1 MSLFGKLTIYHR
13 ILSMALLIILLLSG
27 ALGAVVWNSLDDI
40 VGQLLEKR
48 GVEIA
53 THVAQG
59 SSNYVLTD
67 DSYNLYEL
75 ASQTMAGSEDIRYIL
90 VFDINNRLLAHTF
103 HGGIPKDL
111 LAFDAAARTSPYRAK
126 TFASNEG
133 AIHDVVV
140 PIENGAVGFVRLGMT
155 EEYTRNL
162 IMRHAR
168 DIIVAIFVVCALA
181 AVIASG
187 IARRITRPIT
197 ALAQVAEAIT
207 QGNPAVRAAIADR
220 GEVGKLATAFNDMAS
235 SLIDANRD
243 KEVLLEEL
251 RAKEQL
257 RDTLISKLITAQE
270 DERKRIS
277 RELHDETSQALTS
290 LMLTMR
296 VLAEDATSDA
306 QREAL
311 LTGRDVAANILRDVR
326 QLAIELRPPVLDDLG
341 LVPAIN
347 KYIEKFGERQGLS
360 IELSTT
366 GADRQIDGQIAVALY
381 RIIQEGLNNVVK
393 HSGAKRV
400 RINIADNR
408 EYISLTIA
416 DDGRG
421 ISGDDLLKAQ
431 RESRLGL
438 YGMRERVELL
448 QGRMDIETSPAGGA
462 ALIITI
468 PHYDRQGGKGLETEN
483 DRPAGR

>member
-27 ALGAVVWNSLDDI
+27 ALAVVVWDSLDDI
-40 VGQLLEKR
+40 VAQLLEKR
-48 GVEIA
+48 GAEIA
-53 THVAQG
+53 AHVAQG
-59 SSNYVLTD
+59 SGNYVLTD
-67 DSYNLYEL
+67 DYYNLYEL

-90 VFDINNRLLAHTF
+90 VFDSNHRLLAHTF
-103 HGGIPKDL
+103 QRGVPREL
-111 LAFDAAARTSPYRAK
+111 LALEAATVTPPYRVA
-126 TFASNEG
+126 TYASNEG
-133 AIHDVVV
+133 PIHDVVV

-155 EEYTRNL
+155 EGYTRNL
-162 IMRHAR
+162 IMSHIRGIVIA
-168 DIIVAIFVVCALA
+168 IIAVCGLA
-181 AVIASG
+181 AAIASG
-187 IARRITRPIT
+187 IARRITRPISE
-197 ALAQVAEAIT
+197 LAQVAEAIT
-207 QGNPAVRAAIADR
+207 HGNPAVRAAVADR
-220 GEVGKLATAFNDMAS
+220 GEVGKLAAAFNDMAS
-235 SLIDANRD
+235 SLINANED
-243 KEVLLEEL
+243 KEGLLEEL

-257 RDTLISKLITAQE
+257 RATLISKLITAQE

-296 VLAEDATSDA
+296 ALAEDATSDA

-311 LTGRDVAANILRDVR
+311 LTGRDVAAEILRDVR

-360 IELSTT
+360 VELSAT
-366 GADRQIDGQIAVALY
+366 GADRQIDGRIAVALY
-381 RIIQEGLNNVVK
+381 RIIQEGLGNVVK
-393 HSGAKRV
+393 HAGARKV
-400 RINIADNR
+400 RINIADDLEN
-408 EYISLTIA
+408 ISLTIA

-421 ISGDDLLKAQ
+421 ISAADLLKAQ
-431 RESRLGL
+431 RENRLGL

-448 QGRMDIETSPAGGA
+448 QGRLDIEAAPEGGT

-468 PHYDRQGGKGLETEN
+468 PHYDREGGKELESEN
-483 DRPAGR
+483 HRSAGR

>member
-1 MSLFGKLTIYHR
+1 MNLFSKLTIYHR

-27 ALGAVVWNSLDDI
+27 ALGVVVWNLLDDI

-48 GVEIA
+48 GMEIA
-53 THVAQG
+53 SHVAQG

-75 ASQTMAGSEDIRYIL
+75 ASQTMDGSEDVRYIL
-90 VFDINNRLLAHTF
+90 VFDSNNRLLAHTF
-103 HGGIPKDL
+103 QGGIPKDL
-111 LAFDAAARTSPYRAK
+111 LAFDAATMTSPYRAA

-162 IMRHAR
+162 IMRHIR
-168 DIIVAIFVVCALA
+168 DIIVAIFVVCGVA
-181 AVIASG
+181 AAIASV

-197 ALAQVAEAIT
+197 ELAQVAAAIT
-207 QGNPAVRAAIADR
+207 KGNPAVRATASDR
-220 GEVGKLATAFNDMAS
+220 GEVGKLAAAFNDMAS
-235 SLIDANRD
+235 SLINANKD

-257 RDTLISKLITAQE
+257 RATLISKLITAQE

-360 IELSTT
+360 IELSTI
-366 GADRQIDGQIAVALY
+366 GAGRQIDGQIAVALY

-393 HSGAKRV
+393 HSGAKKV
-400 RINIADNR
+400 RISIADNR

-448 QGRMDIETSPAGGA
+448 QGRMDIETSPEGGA

-468 PHYDRQGGKGLETEN
+468 PHYDREGGKDIETEN
-483 DRPAGR
+483 DSPAGR

>member
-1 MSLFGKLTIYHR
+1 MSVFGKLTIYHR

-53 THVAQG
+53 THIAQG
-59 SSNYVLTD
+59 SGNYMLTD
-67 DSYNLYEL
+67 DYYNLYEL
-75 ASQTMAGSEDIRYIL
+75 ASQTLAGSEDIRYIL
-90 VFDINNRLLAHTF
+90 VFDVNNRLRAHTF
-103 HGGIPKDL
+103 QGGVPKDL
-111 LAFDAAARTSPYRAK
+111 LVLDAAAKTGPYRAA

-155 EEYTRNL
+155 EEYTRQL
-162 IMRHAR
+162 IMSHIR
-168 DIIVAIFVVCALA
+168 DIIIAIIVVCGLA
-181 AVIASG
+181 AAIASG

-197 ALAQVAEAIT
+197 ALAEVAAAIT
-207 QGNPAVRAAIADR
+207 QGDPAVRAAVDDR

-235 SLIDANRD
+235 SLINANKD

-251 RAKEQL
+251 KAKEQL
-257 RDTLISKLITAQE
+257 RATLISKLITAQE

-326 QLAIELRPPVLDDLG
+326 QLAIELRPPVLDELG

-347 KYIEKFGERQGLS
+347 KYIAKFGERHGLS
-360 IELSTT
+360 IELTTT
-366 GADRQIDGQIAVALY
+366 GVDRQMDGQTAVALY

-393 HSGAKRV
+393 HAGAEKV
-400 RINIADNR
+400 RISIADNPA
-408 EYISLTIA
+408 YISLTIA

-421 ISGDDLLKAQ
+421 ISGDDLLRAQ

-438 YGMRERVELL
+438 YGMRERAELL
-448 QGRMDIETSPAGGA
+448 QGGMAIETSPEGGA
-462 ALIITI
+462 ALTITI
-468 PHYDRQGGKGLETEN
+468 PHYDREGGKELETEN
-483 DRPAGR
+483 DRAAGR

>member
-1 MSLFGKLTIYHR
+1 MSLFSKLTIYHR

-27 ALGAVVWNSLDDI
+27 ALGIAVWNLLDDI
-40 VGQLLEKR
+40 VARLLEKR

-59 SSNYVLTD
+59 GSNYVLTD

-103 HGGIPKDL
+103 HGGVPKDL
-111 LAFDAAARTSPYRAK
+111 LAFDAAATVPPYRVAA
-126 TFASNEG
+126 FASNEG
-133 AIHDVVV
+133 PIHDVVV
-140 PIENGAVGFVRLGMT
+140 PIDNGAVGFVRLGMT

-162 IMRHAR
+162 IMLHIR
-168 DIIVAIFVVCALA
+168 DIIAAIFVVCGVGA
-181 AVIASG
+181 AIASV

-197 ALAQVAEAIT
+197 ALAQVAAAIT
-207 QGNPAVRAAIADR
+207 QGDPTVRAAIADR
-220 GEVGKLATAFNDMAS
+220 GEVGKLAAAFNDMAS
-235 SLIDANRD
+235 SLINASKD

-257 RDTLISKLITAQE
+257 RDTLIGKLITAQE

-311 LTGRDVAANILRDVR
+311 LTGRDVAADILRDVR
-326 QLAIELRPPVLDDLG
+326 QLAIELRPPVLDELG
-341 LVPAIN
+341 LVPAIK
-347 KYIEKFGERQGLS
+347 KYIEKFDDRQGLS
-360 IELSTT
+360 IELSTA
-366 GADRQIDGQIAVALY
+366 GAGRQIDDRIAVALY

-393 HSGAKRV
+393 HSGAKNV
-400 RINIADNR
+400 RIDIVDDR
-408 EYISLTIA
+408 ENISLTIA

-421 ISGDDLLKAQ
+421 ISADDLRKAQ

-448 QGRMDIETSPAGGA
+448 QGRLDIETSPKGGA

-468 PHYDRQGGKGLETEN
+468 PHYDRARGAVIET
-483 DRPAGR
+483 